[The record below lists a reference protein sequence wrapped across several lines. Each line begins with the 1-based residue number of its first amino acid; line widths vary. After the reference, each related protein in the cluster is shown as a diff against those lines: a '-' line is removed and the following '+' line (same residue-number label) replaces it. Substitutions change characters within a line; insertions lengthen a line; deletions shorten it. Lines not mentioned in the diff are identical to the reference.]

1 MLTREEGSAGPRPA
15 WGSLASPRSAPI
27 APAAPR
33 VGQPSPRRLEEGCG
47 VEGSPLGR
55 RSSRAG
61 WPGEGGSY
69 GREEARLLP
78 RAFHSA
84 LQGAWGTRLGASPV
98 RSRKTA
104 GIHSVLPG
112 PPEPGLTRAWTAR
125 RAGASHPAQS
135 LSRHSTGAKPQ
146 TSTLGG
152 VPGGPRTT
160 PSPHTSLPHLGDGGA
175 AERLDSSL
183 DPGMSVQDCCNLLTH
198 PCPARAH

>member
-1 MLTREEGSAGPRPA
+1 MSASLAPGGWRRAVAWRGARWGEGAPGLGGLEKAAVTGGGGQAAASGLPLCPA
-15 WGSLASPRSAPI
+15 GSLGH
-27 APAAPR
+27 PAR
-33 VGQPSPRRLEEGCG
+33 GL
-47 VEGSPLGR
+47 
-55 RSSRAG
+55 
-61 WPGEGGSY
+61 
-69 GREEARLLP
+69 
-78 RAFHSA
+78 
-84 LQGAWGTRLGASPV
+84 
-98 RSRKTA
+98 SRKIQKNGA
-104 GIHSVLPG
+104 GTHSVLPG

-125 RAGASHPAQS
+125 WAGASHPAQS

-183 DPGMSVQDCCNLLTH
+183 DPDMSVQDCCNLLTH